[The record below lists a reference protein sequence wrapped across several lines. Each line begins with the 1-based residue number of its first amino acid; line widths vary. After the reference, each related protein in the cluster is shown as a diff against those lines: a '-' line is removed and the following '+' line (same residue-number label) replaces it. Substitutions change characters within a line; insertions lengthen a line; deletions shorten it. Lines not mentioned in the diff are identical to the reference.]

1 MLVFFHSNPP
11 PPKKNLNN
19 KTNWWLAGYQMT
31 FDTAESKMT
40 KRNFAHS
47 RICPYLNPF
56 YFCVLLV
63 LCYLWKGH

>member
-11 PPKKNLNN
+11 QNLNN

-47 RICPYLNPF
+47 RICPYPF